1 MTERRGYDASVTT
14 LSAGPVAGSRYLL
27 LVDISGY
34 TTFLSDV
41 ERAHGED
48 FSGGLPAG
56 YRVLGELLDG
66 VVRGI
71 APEFDLVKLEGD
83 AVFGAAPA
91 ARLDGL
97 GDTVIDR
104 LVALYAAFATQREG
118 MRDVNDDKCVACNS
132 VQHLDLKA
140 VLHRG
145 VAVAQQVGGTEDLHG
160 PAVNVAHRLLK
171 NTVRDRIGY
180 RPYLFV
186 TAPAAAQLG
195 LEGRGFAHDERYAD
209 VGRIEGRVLDLAEL
223 AGVAPAVP
231 PIKPIATDS
240 WPDLSIVS

>member
-1 MTERRGYDASVTT
+1 VTT
-14 LSAGPVAGSRYLL
+14 ASAGPAAGSRYLL

-34 TTFLSDV
+34 TTFLADV

-71 APEFDLVKLEGD
+71 APAFDLVKLEGD

-91 ARLDGL
+91 ARLEGQA
-97 GDTVIDR
+97 DTVVDR
-104 LVALYAAFATQREG
+104 LATMYAAFATQRAS
-118 MRDVNDDKCVACNS
+118 MKDVQDDKCVACNS

-140 VLHRG
+140 ILHRG
-145 VAVAQQVGGTEDLHG
+145 LAVAQQVGGTEDLHG
-160 PAVNVAHRLLK
+160 PAVNAAHRLLK
-171 NTVRDRIGY
+171 NKIRDRIGY

-186 TAPAAAQLG
+186 TAPAAAGLG
-195 LEGRGFAHDERYAD
+195 LGDRGFEHEETYAD
-209 VGRIEGRVLDLAEL
+209 IGRIDGRVLDLAEL
-223 AGVAPAVP
+223 AGAAPALP
-231 PIKPIATDS
+231 PSKAIAPDS
-240 WPDLSIVS
+240 WPDLSIVR